1 MTLGSMF
8 RFLVPALI
16 IALSGCATNSVTGS
30 CPVDQALLMDISLPA
45 HPTGPATN
53 SDLLDYAL
61 DLNEQVKLDSAR
73 KAELRKQLAKCQ

>member
-1 MTLGSMF
+1 ME
-8 RFLVPALI
+8 
-16 IALSGCATNSVTGS
+16 
-30 CPVDQALLMDISLPA
+30 LLQDLTLPA

-73 KAELRKQLAKCQ
+73 KAELRRQLEKCQ